1 MINKIQL
8 ILEIQLIMKIIDY
21 KKDNHLKTLSLELIF
36 FLHYQVNF
44 LKKNY
49 AINLTY

>member
-36 FLHYQVNF
+36 FPPLSSEF
-44 LKKNY
+44 F
-49 AINLTY
+49 